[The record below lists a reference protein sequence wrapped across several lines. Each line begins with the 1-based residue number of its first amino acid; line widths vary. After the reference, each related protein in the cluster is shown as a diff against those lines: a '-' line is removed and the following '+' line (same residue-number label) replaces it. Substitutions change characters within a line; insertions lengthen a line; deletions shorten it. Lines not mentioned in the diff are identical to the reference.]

1 MAMTARQLQAF
12 ALVAKLGSLHA
23 AAAALGVSEPAV
35 SAALAALRRDLGDV
49 LFVRAGS
56 GIALTPGGRVLAIH
70 AEEVVGLV
78 AAIRR
83 DVSQAQRSGQGLRV
97 LATAAFAEHAAGRLL
112 DVFAR
117 RHADIPLE
125 VVVEGSSEIAALLTR
140 RSYDI
145 ALGARPELAAMAG
158 VESVPVLRYRR
169 VLVAAPSH
177 PLARFSGPAPAPALL
192 EHQWFAGPRGIEKAT
207 EEGRW
212 LAAVGRPPDVV
223 NLTSETDALAAVRA
237 GEGVMLALEHV
248 VRAELGTDAL
258 VAVVAAGTPI
268 TGMWWA
274 STLDRG
280 RSTGQARALQR
291 FAATAEATAAMVAR
305 RGSRGLAQRGSKVHV
320 ALWS

>member
-1 MAMTARQLQAF
+1 MAMTVKQLQAF
-12 ALVAKLGSLHA
+12 ALVATLGSLRA
-23 AAAALGVSEPAV
+23 AAAELNISEPAV
-35 SAALAALRRDLGDV
+35 SAAVAALRRELGDE
-49 LFVRAGS
+49 LFIRAGG
-56 GIALTPGGRVLAIH
+56 GIALTPGGRAVAAH
-70 AEEVVGLV
+70 AEEVMDLV

-83 DVSQAQRSGQGLRV
+83 DVSRAQRSDGGLRV
-97 LATAAFAEHAAGRLL
+97 LATAPFAEHAAGRLL

-117 RHADIPLE
+117 RHAVSHLE
-125 VVVEGSSEIAALLTR
+125 VVVEGAAQMPALLNR

-177 PLARFSGPAPAPALL
+177 PLARHHGQLANPALRGQ
-192 EHQWFAGPRGIEKAT
+192 QWFSGPRGIEEHT

-212 LAAVGRPPDVV
+212 LAAVGKCPAIVS
-223 NLTSETDALAAVRA
+223 LTSETDALAAVRA
-237 GEGVMLALEHV
+237 GEGIMLALEHV
-248 VRAELGTDAL
+248 VRADLGSGAL
-258 VAVVAAGTPI
+258 AMVAAAGTPI

-291 FAATAEATAAMVAR
+291 FAATAEATAAMVAQH
-305 RGSRGLAQRGSKVHV
+305 GSRGLAHRGSKVHV